1 MHDNGIAALLTE
13 PKAGHT
19 KFDSFY
25 SAWELRKGNRFSI
38 HAIQPGRTNLF
49 FFAAI
54 IFWQLAPVD
63 VRILQ
68 QRQPLIGCS
77 CCLTNKFIS
86 SFFDFSTEGCR
97 GGRCQQSHPWS
108 KFRPVH
114 QKLTNH
120 IVHVLRRT
128 SAPSNMWSPRTERQL
143 NCLQATYDIF
153 CFNNIRK

>member
-1 MHDNGIAALLTE
+1 MHNNGIAAVRTE
-13 PKAGHT
+13 PKAGHAQ
-19 KFDSFY
+19 FDSLY
-25 SAWELRKGNRFSI
+25 LAWELRKGNRFSI
-38 HAIQPGRTNLF
+38 HAIQPGR
-49 FFAAI
+49 I

-63 VRILQ
+63 VRLFQ
-68 QRQPLIGCS
+68 QRQPLIGRS

-86 SFFDFSTEGCR
+86 SFFDFSTEGGR

-143 NCLQATYDIF
+143 NCLHMTSSALITLGNKLNF
-153 CFNNIRK
+153 HFLSFF